1 MTGDR
6 DALLSAVRN
15 LLDNAFAVADTVTVE
30 VTQTPDG
37 PVMSVA
43 DDGPGIPAEK
53 LGRLFMPFERLGAEQ
68 SNVEGTGLGL
78 ALSQRLM
85 HAMGGAIGVEFS
97 APRGSKFWVELP
109 RAKSPLPKAVPHKR
123 NGSGRRE
130 NSKAV
135 TRKVLYI
142 EDNSSNLTLIEEMF
156 AERPQFELLTAM
168 QGKVGLDLARQHSP
182 DLILLDLHLP
192 DLDGHEVLRQLKSL
206 DTTRDVPVVVIS
218 ADATAS
224 QIDRLMKAGAMAYLT
239 KPLDVVEFFRV
250 VDQTTATGGIN
261 RTRQKHSAAVLAI
274 NEN

>member
-1 MTGDR
+1 
-6 DALLSAVRN
+6 
-15 LLDNAFAVADTVTVE
+15 
-30 VTQTPDG
+30 
-37 PVMSVA
+37 
-43 DDGPGIPAEK
+43 
-53 LGRLFMPFERLGAEQ
+53 
-68 SNVEGTGLGL
+68 GL

-109 RAKSPLPKAVPHKR
+109 RAKSPLPKAAPHKR

-142 EDNSSNLTLIEEMF
+142 EDNFSNLTLIEEMF

-250 VDQTTATGGIN
+250 VDQTTVTGGTTG
-261 RTRQKHSAAVLAI
+261 TRQKHSAAVLAI